1 MSNILKVLITVFII
15 GLVVMAIIF
24 FSIFGIVPAEK
35 LSEAFKRN
43 ASTSTEDG
51 KTVVVS
57 TTTVIERII
66 EREVL
71 VERDEEDEEEP
82 EEEPIVYQPPVDT
95 EPPKFEE
102 RYEYAFIISGG
113 EFSPSTITVKEREDV
128 VIGLTSRDNVYT
140 LNIPSYGLSQTVR
153 PGEEKV
159 IAFQALDVGE
169 FEIICEGCRE
179 GFEAKLVVE

>member
-1 MSNILKVLITVFII
+1 MSNILKILITVFII

-35 LSEAFKRN
+35 LTEALKGG
-43 ASTSTEDG
+43 ASTSTEGG

-71 VERDEEDEEEP
+71 VERDEEEP
-82 EEEPIVYQPPVDT
+82 EKEDPVIYQPPVDT

-102 RYEYAFIISGG
+102 RYEYAFRISGG
-113 EFSPSTITVKEREDV
+113 EFSPSVITVKEREDV
-128 VIGLTSRDNVYT
+128 VIGLTSGDNTYT
-140 LNIPSYGLSQTVR
+140 LSIPSYGLSQTVGL
-153 PGEEKV
+153 GEEKV
-159 IAFQALDVGE
+159 IAFQALSVGE
-169 FEIICEGCRE
+169 FEILCEGCRE
-179 GFEAKLVVE
+179 GFEAKLIVE

>member
-1 MSNILKVLITVFII
+1 
-15 GLVVMAIIF
+15 MAIIF

-35 LSEAFKRN
+35 LTEALKGN
-43 ASTSTEDG
+43 TSTSTKEG

-82 EEEPIVYQPPVDT
+82 EEEEPIVYQPPVDT
-95 EPPKFEE
+95 EPPKFED
-102 RYEYAFIISGG
+102 RYEYTFRISGG
-113 EFSPSTITVKEREDV
+113 EFSPSVITVDEREDV
-128 VIGLTSRDNVYT
+128 VIGLTSGDNIYT
-140 LNIPSYGLSQTVR
+140 LRIPSYGLSQTVR

-159 IAFQALDVGE
+159 IAFQALDAGE
-169 FEIICEGCRE
+169 FDIICEGCRE
-179 GFEAKLVVE
+179 GFEAKLIVE